1 MAKELEQTRGSFKL
15 KGLVK
20 GIDRDNAYEEGV
32 RPDGKYA
39 GTTYR
44 KLNIGLQ
51 TEPSNQVRLGL
62 FSYEPEEVFMW
73 NSAKKKK
80 NKDYKGERVPFD
92 EYLNKKEVLKENGT
106 AVLQSRVGVEYDE
119 KGKLQSEGLTSF
131 EASEMIYDNIDND
144 DGAFIE
150 GQISYSSFKNQSGDD
165 VTGTNYNIDK
175 FFKAKGP
182 FDLDDE
188 EYDVQNYYE
197 QQFVYIDSM
206 IDKANKKLLV
216 TGRVIDYRKN
226 TIDTTFVVNYGDD
239 PDMGKLAKN
248 INKKFKFGDLMTVY
262 GEILNQTIET
272 EVEDEEDD
280 DVLSSLGGKAKP
292 SYATRA
298 NVSYNREMTIDGVSQ
313 WEKGFYSV
321 EDFEENGLVVE
332 EKESKKKDDLT
343 NELGGK
349 SKKKQEDP
357 FDDGDSEED
366 PFADSDDDSD
376 DDSMPF

>member
-51 TEPSNQVRLGL
+51 TDPSNQVRLGL

-73 NSAKKKK
+73 NSAKKQK
-80 NKDYKGERVPFD
+80 NKDYKGERIPFD

-150 GQISYSSFKNQSGDD
+150 GQISYSSFKNQAGDD

-175 FFKAKGP
+175 FFKAKSP

-262 GEILNQTIET
+262 GEILNQTVET

-298 NVSYNREMTIDGVSQ
+298 NVSYNREMTIDGVGQ
-313 WEKGFYSV
+313 WEKGYYSV

-357 FDDGDSEED
+357 FDDFDDED
-366 PFADSDDDSD
+366 PFLDSDDDDND
-376 DDSMPF
+376 DLMPF